1 MAPANLGLRRP
12 VAVLLQLVTRSSTLA
27 ALGAGLVSAAIGAW
41 TAYLLL
47 VIEDGLGIKALGW
60 DRVDGVLWLSLTA
73 AALGLIMVM
82 AFRKARIPW
91 AGLSVGGFGAGLFL
105 LSAYVYLSVGN
116 LVDVGAIPEMN
127 ASNGEL
133 SLPLVGLLSM
143 TFGCVLGLISLKRHR
158 RS

>member
-1 MAPANLGLRRP
+1 M
-12 VAVLLQLVTRSSTLA
+12 QLVTRDSTLA
-27 ALGAGLVSAAIGAW
+27 ALGAGLLSAAIGAW

-47 VIEDGLGIKALGW
+47 VIEGGSGIEALGW
-60 DRVDGVLWLSLTA
+60 GRVDGVLWLSLTVG
-73 AALGLIMVM
+73 ALGLVVVT

-133 SLPLVGLLSM
+133 SLPLAGMVMM
-143 TFGCVLGLISLKRHR
+143 TFGCVLTLISLNRHR
-158 RS
+158 RSSGPSTQ

>member
-1 MAPANLGLRRP
+1 MAPRNLGLRRL
-12 VAVLLQLVTRSSTLA
+12 VAVPMQLVNRGSALA
-27 ALGAGLVSAAIGAW
+27 ALGAGLLSAAIGAW

-47 VIEDGLGIKALGW
+47 VIEGGSGIQALGW
-60 DRVDGVLWLSLTA
+60 GRVDGALWLSLTVG
-73 AALGLIMVM
+73 ALGLVVVA

-133 SLPLVGLLSM
+133 SLPLAGMAMM
-143 TFGCVLGLISLKRHR
+143 TFGCVLTLISLNRHR
-158 RS
+158 R

>member
-1 MAPANLGLRRP
+1 MAVPPIPDPGG
-12 VAVLLQLVTRSSTLA
+12 VTQDRSSTLA
-27 ALGAGLVSAAIGAW
+27 ALGAGLLSAAIGAW

-47 VIEDGLGIKALGW
+47 VIEGGSGIKALGW
-60 DRVDGVLWLSLTA
+60 GGVDGVLWLSLTMG
-73 AALGLIMVM
+73 ALGLIMVM
-82 AFRKARIPW
+82 AFRRARIPW

-133 SLPLVGLLSM
+133 SLPLAGLLLM
-143 TFGCVLGLISLKRHR
+143 AFGCVLGLFSLGRHR